1 MLLQQNAARLYL
13 RSLIVG
19 KMTQARLAL
28 GVRAEKL
35 GADFYILGCCLA
47 PRVAHQLPKFDGIL
61 FSSWAPTQGHE
72 V

>member
-35 GADFYILGCCLA
+35 GANFYQFWVVVWSQGLHISF
-47 PRVAHQLPKFDGIL
+47 PK
-61 FSSWAPTQGHE
+61 
-72 V
+72 